1 MQQQQQQQQQMQEEE
16 MQRQMEQERMMQQQQ
31 QQRQVIRDDE
41 EEEED
46 DRGVANQREEE
57 NEQIGYDGRGGA
69 LVQEAKRLMQ
79 NDEEDTQKEVDNGGK
94 KIKMSKI
101 GRKPRKGAAAQG
113 TGGETKAHGALD
125 EAINA
130 HKHSDKMT
138 SGGGFSEKDIEF
150 MKKAIQ
156 VLCQS
161 TNPLGKSIDFVTDD
175 IDSMSKEYDNWKK
188 ESQSC
193 MTQL

>member
-1 MQQQQQQQQQMQEEE
+1 
-16 MQRQMEQERMMQQQQ
+16 
-31 QQRQVIRDDE
+31 
-41 EEEED
+41 
-46 DRGVANQREEE
+46 
-57 NEQIGYDGRGGA
+57 
-69 LVQEAKRLMQ
+69 MQ

-101 GRKPRKGAAAQG
+101 GRKSRKPTKGAAAQG

-150 MKKAIQ
+150 MKKAI
-156 VLCQS
+156 
-161 TNPLGKSIDFVTDD
+161 
-175 IDSMSKEYDNWKK
+175 
-188 ESQSC
+188 
-193 MTQL
+193 